1 MKKIV
6 PILIIAIIFQ
16 SCSKKLNLAPLDTIS
31 DATFWKTPSDYT
43 LATNALYNSLEG
55 FGFEDTQAETAYN
68 VGNDIS
74 RGTFLPTQVSSLWTN
89 AYAYIRR
96 ANNILLKGAAY
107 ASPNDI
113 KIQLAEAKFFRAYN
127 YWLLFRDF
135 GGVPIIKDVLD
146 VNDKKLY
153 EPRADRKTTVDFI
166 LKDLT
171 EAAGDLPKD
180 SSLSSSDIGRI
191 TEGAA
196 LGLKARI
203 ALFEGTWE
211 KFRSDAGSNEYL
223 DEAID
228 ASNQIITGNEYS
240 LYTEKGNQSYR
251 YLFIEEGDDSKECIL
266 DRRYQK
272 NIQGQSYP
280 YLIDRVGYLPT
291 KKLADMYLC
300 KDGLP
305 ITKSPEFDGYDT
317 FTSEFDNRDPRMT
330 MTMIIPGTKTVRP
343 FYPNPPGVANW
354 PDNPQRVPNT
364 GYITYKY
371 LSEDETA
378 NSAGETGN
386 SNSYDKHIIR
396 YAEILLIYA
405 EATFEKNN
413 SISDL
418 DLDRSINLI
427 RSRAGMPPLTNSF
440 VNSNGL
446 DMRDEIR
453 RERTVE
459 LALEGFRYDDIRRWK
474 TAEVEM
480 KQDIKGI
487 KIKNSNWQNKKPY
500 NDPSY
505 QNRTDQNGFLIVESG
520 SNRFFDP
527 SKDYLQPLPTKEI
540 LLNPALKQNP
550 GW

>member
-1 MKKIV
+1 MKKILPV
-6 PILIIAIIFQ
+6 LMIGMLLQ
-16 SCSKKLNLAPLDTIS
+16 SCSKKLGLAPLDTIS
-31 DATFWKTPSDYT
+31 DATFWKTPADYT
-43 LATNALYNSLEG
+43 LATNDLYNSLEG

-74 RGTFLPTQVSSLWTN
+74 RGTYLPTEVSPLWTN
-89 AYAYIRR
+89 AYVYIRR
-96 ANNILLKGAAY
+96 ANNILLKGTTY
-107 ASPNDI
+107 PSPDDI
-113 KIQLAEAKFFRAYN
+113 KVQLAEAKFFRAYN

-135 GGVPIIKDVLD
+135 CGVPIITDVLD
-146 VNDKKLY
+146 VNNQKLY

-171 EAAGDLPKD
+171 EAANDLPKQ
-180 SSLSSSDIGRI
+180 SSLSSSEIGRI
-191 TEGAA
+191 TKGAA
-196 LGLKARI
+196 LGLKARV
-203 ALFEGTWE
+203 ALFEGTWQ
-211 KFRSDAGSNEYL
+211 KFRSGSDANQYL
-223 DEAID
+223 DDAID
-228 ASNQIITGNEYS
+228 ASNQIITSKEYS
-240 LYTEKGNQSYR
+240 LFNDKGDQSYR

-280 YLIDRVGYLPT
+280 YLIDRIGYLPT

-305 ITKSPEFDGYDT
+305 ISKSPEFDDYNT

-343 FYPNPPGVANW
+343 FYPNPPGVINW

-371 LSEDETA
+371 LSEDVTA

-405 EATFEKNN
+405 EANFEKNN
-413 SISDL
+413 SISDI
-418 DLDRSINLI
+418 DLNNSINLI
-427 RSRAGMPPLTNSF
+427 RARVNMPPLTNAF
-440 VNSNGL
+440 VTSNGL
-446 DMRDEIR
+446 NMRNEIR

-474 TAEVEM
+474 TAEIEM

-487 KIKNSNWQNKKPY
+487 KIKNADWQNRKPY

-505 QNRTDQNGFLIVESG
+505 QNRTDQDGFLIVESA

-527 SKDYLQPLPTKEI
+527 AKDYLQPLPTKEI

>member
-1 MKKIV
+1 MKKIFS
-6 PILIIAIIFQ
+6 ILIICMLIQ

-31 DATFWKTPSDYT
+31 DATFWKTSADYT
-43 LATNALYNSLEG
+43 LATNDLYNSLEG
-55 FGFEDTQAETAYN
+55 FGFEDTQTETAYN

-74 RGTFLPTQVSSLWTN
+74 RGTYLPTEVSSLWTN
-89 AYAYIRR
+89 AYVYIRR
-96 ANNILLKGAAY
+96 ANNILLKGMTY
-107 ASPNDI
+107 PSPDDI

-135 GGVPIIKDVLD
+135 GGVPIITEVLD
-146 VNDKKLY
+146 INDKKLY

-171 EAAGDLPKD
+171 EAANDLPKQ
-180 SSLSSSDIGRI
+180 SSLSSSEIGRI
-191 TEGAA
+191 TKGAA
-196 LGLKARI
+196 LGLKARV
-203 ALFEGTWE
+203 ALFEGTWQ
-211 KFRSDAGSNEYL
+211 KFRSGSDANQYL
-223 DEAID
+223 DDAID
-228 ASNQIITGNEYS
+228 ASNQIITSKEYS
-240 LYTEKGNQSYR
+240 LFNDKGDQSYR

-280 YLIDRVGYLPT
+280 YLIDRIGYLPT

-305 ITKSPEFDGYDT
+305 ISKSPEFDGYNT

-343 FYPNPPGVANW
+343 FYPNPPGVINW

-371 LSEDETA
+371 LSEDVTA

-413 SISDL
+413 SISDI
-418 DLDRSINLI
+418 DLDKSINLI
-427 RSRAGMPPLTNSF
+427 RGRVNMPALTNSF
-440 VNSNGL
+440 VNANGL
-446 DMRDEIR
+446 DMQNEIR

-474 TAEVEM
+474 TAEIVM

-487 KIKNSNWQNKKPY
+487 KIKNSDWQNKKPY

-505 QNRTDQNGFLIVESG
+505 QNRTDQDGFLIVESG

-527 SKDYLQPLPTKEI
+527 VKDYLKPLPTKEI

>member
-1 MKKIV
+1 MKKIFS
-6 PILIIAIIFQ
+6 ILIIGVVIQ

-31 DATFWKTPSDYT
+31 DATFWKIPSDYT
-43 LATNALYNSLEG
+43 LATNDLYNSLEG

-74 RGTFLPTQVSSLWTN
+74 RGTYLPTEVSSLWTN
-89 AYAYIRR
+89 AYVYIRR
-96 ANNILLKGAAY
+96 ANNILLKGRSY
-107 ASPNDI
+107 PSPDDI

-135 GGVPIIKDVLD
+135 GGVPIITDVLD
-146 VNDKKLY
+146 INDKKLY
-153 EPRADRKTTVDFI
+153 EPRADRETTVDFI

-171 EAAGDLPKD
+171 EAAADLPKQ

-191 TEGAA
+191 TQGAA
-196 LGLKARI
+196 LGLKARV
-203 ALFEGTWE
+203 ALFEGTWQE
-211 KFRSDAGSNEYL
+211 FKSGANANQYL

-228 ASNQIITGNEYS
+228 ASSQIMTSNEYS

-280 YLIDRVGYLPT
+280 YLIDRIGYLPT

-305 ITKSPEFDGYDT
+305 ISKSSEFDGYNT
-317 FTSEFDNRDPRMT
+317 FTSEYDNRDPRMT

-343 FYPNPPGVANW
+343 FYPIPPGVVNW

-371 LSEDETA
+371 LSEDQTA

-386 SNSYDKHIIR
+386 SNSFDKHIIR

-413 SISDL
+413 SISDEEL
-418 DLDRSINLI
+418 NKSINLI
-427 RSRAGMPPLTNSF
+427 RARVNMPPLTNSF

-446 DMRDEIR
+446 DMRNEIR

-459 LALEGFRYDDIRRWK
+459 LAIEGFRYDDVRRWK
-474 TAEVEM
+474 TAETEM
-480 KQDIKGI
+480 KEDIKGI
-487 KIKNSNWQNKKPY
+487 KIKNSDWENRKPY

-505 QNRTDQNGFLIVESG
+505 QSRTDANGFLIVES
-520 SNRFFDP
+520 SSDRSFDP